1 MTDTITVG
9 RRKVPVSHP
18 DKALFTPPEI
28 TKRTLAEHYE
38 NVAEAML
45 PLVRDL
51 PLSLQA
57 FPNGIDENGFFMKSV
72 PRYFPEWVSRVT
84 VPKKGGTLTQVV
96 ASDAATL
103 PPLVGQNVV
112 PPQIWLSRA
121 DEPRRPARLISDS
134 GPPPGVGFPEVRAPA
149 RDA

>member
-45 PLVRDL
+45 PLVRDR
-51 PLSLQA
+51 PLALQA
-57 FPNGIDENGFFMKSV
+57 FPNGIDQKGFFLKSV

-84 VPKKGGTLTQVV
+84 VPKKGGTLTQVG
-96 ASDAATL
+96 AGDAATL
-103 PPLVGQNVV
+103 VTPAGQNVV
-112 PPQIWLSRA
+112 PPHIWPSRA
-121 DEPRRPARLISDS
+121 DAPRQPDRLI
-134 GPPPGVGFPEVRAPA
+134 
-149 RDA
+149 